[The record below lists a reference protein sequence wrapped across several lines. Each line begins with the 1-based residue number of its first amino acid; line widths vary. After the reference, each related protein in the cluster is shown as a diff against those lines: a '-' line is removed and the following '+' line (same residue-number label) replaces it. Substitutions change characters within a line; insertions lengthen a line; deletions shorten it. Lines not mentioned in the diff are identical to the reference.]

1 MKLASPKPQCPWPW
15 GFLSGEY
22 RPPGMLSAFAASSS
36 PGLVLP
42 PPISLRTFKGP
53 WGETALVSAH
63 TCW

>member
-36 PGLVLP
+36 PGLVLR
-42 PPISLRTFKGP
+42 LRSVSEP
-53 WGETALVSAH
+53 SRARGERLL
-63 TCW
+63 W